1 MKQRLITDPRMV
13 TYNKAVKIAYY
24 KIFKATKQLI
34 GTIERQDIRCT
45 LQLTESSSYHG
56 FKHHELVSPLVYL
69 CLEFDGERLS
79 IQYGFEQF
87 SEPNHFSTLTGRFI
101 RLLYHNTSKEQTGVD
116 IEDCVSTNY
125 VITACSE
132 LYEAVETGNK
142 RHTEIVIPYK
152 PQIAKRKQMQA
163 VA

>member
-1 MKQRLITDPRMV
+1 MKQRLITDPRIV
-13 TYNKAVKIAYY
+13 PYNKAVKTAYY

-34 GTIERQDIRCT
+34 ATIDRQDIRCT
-45 LQLTESSSYHG
+45 LQLTETSSYRG

-101 RLLYHNTSKEQTGVD
+101 RMLYNYTSKDQTSVN
-116 IEDCVSTNY
+116 IEDCISTSY

-152 PQIAKRKQMQA
+152 PQLSKENRCRP
-163 VA
+163 